1 MFKKIRTAH
10 MLRSLVLFRI
20 SKAHG
25 EAHGETNLPFQLNR
39 NESSTTSD
47 CGIKEIE
54 SDYMSFRHLVR
65 IKSTDL
71 EGHLPV
77 SLGLSKISGVNRRL
91 AETIVNTLNIPSYE
105 RIGSL
110 TDATIKEIENIISD
124 PIAAGIPKWMVN
136 RRKDRQT
143 GDDIHIT
150 EAQLILQTKQDI
162 ERYIRIRSRRGIRHS
177 FKLKVRGQK
186 TRTHGG
192 RGTTVGVQKKKKR

>member
-1 MFKKIRTAH
+1 MK
-10 MLRSLVLFRI
+10 
-20 SKAHG
+20 
-25 EAHGETNLPFQLNR
+25 
-39 NESSTTSD
+39 SD
-47 CGIKEIE
+47 N
-54 SDYMSFRHLVR
+54 MSFRHLVR

-91 AETIVNTLNIPSYE
+91 AQTIVRTINIPSSE
-105 RIGSL
+105 RVGSL
-110 TDATIKEIENIISD
+110 TDTIIKEIESIISD
-124 PIAAGIPKWMVN
+124 PVSAGIPEWMVN

-143 GDDIHIT
+143 GDNIHIT

-186 TRTHGG
+186 TRTHGKSG
-192 RGTTVGVQKKKKR
+192 STVGVSKKKR

>member
-1 MFKKIRTAH
+1 
-10 MLRSLVLFRI
+10 
-20 SKAHG
+20 
-25 EAHGETNLPFQLNR
+25 
-39 NESSTTSD
+39 
-47 CGIKEIE
+47 
-54 SDYMSFRHLVR
+54 MSFRHLVR

-91 AETIVNTLNIPSYE
+91 AQTIVKTLKISFSE

-124 PIAAGIPKWMVN
+124 PIAAGIPDWMVN

-143 GDDIHIT
+143 GENLHIT
-150 EAQLILQTKQDI
+150 EAQLILQNKQDI
-162 ERYIRIRSRRGIRHS
+162 ERYIRMRSKRGIRHQ

-186 TRTHGG
+186 TRTHGK
-192 RGTTVGVQKKKKR
+192 RGATVGVSKKKR